1 MERIRKVKGHTKD
14 TKYFGDYLRKDI
26 DNSGGRNTD
35 RKLCELVWKRRH
47 KSHRRRRNPSQHGK
61 NTREVQQKQSSTRV
75 GANIGVKS
83 EIKNTF
89 ENLRNPKSLI
99 DTQGNVYGVIN
110 TASKLTGAIKDG
122 AKVTNSIISKK

>member
-1 MERIRKVKGHTKD
+1 MSEITSGKTLTIAAEETLTGSSVNLYGREGIRVTGEEGIHLSTA
-14 TKYFGDYLRKDI
+14 
-26 DNSGGRNTD
+26 
-35 RKLCELVWKRRH
+35 
-47 KSHRRRRNPSQHGK
+47 K